1 MVLPAPMT
9 LTASPLACVPSAWIL
24 APADTVSMPLEPNS
38 TVLLPAVHRPAP
50 EVVVLLTTAPAP
62 RKMVVLSPRLMALA
76 LPTASW
82 ALGCRVTDAPDAV
95 AGPWPIGVVAGF
107 GALVLQV
114 VLVPEVTQ
122 AA

>member
-1 MVLPAPMT
+1 M
-9 LTASPLACVPSAWIL
+9 
-24 APADTVSMPLEPNS
+24 
-38 TVLLPAVHRPAP
+38 
-50 EVVVLLTTAPAP
+50 LTTAPAP
-62 RKMVVLSPRLMALA
+62 RKMVALSPRLMVLA

>member
-50 EVVVLLTTAPAP
+50 EVAVLLTTAPAP
-62 RKMVVLSPRLMALA
+62 RKMVALSPRLMVLA

-82 ALGCRVTDAPDAV
+82 ALGWGDRR
-95 AGPWPIGVVAGF
+95 AGRGGRPWPIGVVAGF